1 MIAKSSLLAV
11 MGEWCFPELFTQVTH
26 ANELVLEEAMVAITT
41 TTEVTITTM
50 GKLWSTVS

>member
-11 MGEWCFPELFTQVTH
+11 MGEWCFPEFFTQVAH

>member
-1 MIAKSSLLAV
+1 
-11 MGEWCFPELFTQVTH
+11 MGEWCFPEFCTQVTH